1 MATGG
6 MPGQHPGSRTIGAN
20 ELPPLADDLPTP
32 WPQASSKRSSTPM
45 TTTNSPWLSILIPVY
60 NVAPYLKACVESIL
74 SQDTQG
80 VEVLL
85 LDDVSTDESPALM
98 QALQAASPGRL
109 QLLKH
114 ERNGGLSAARNSLLQ
129 AASGRYIW
137 FVDSDDLLMP
147 GAIDSLRRIVGRHE
161 PDLVLC
167 DFRTVREPMK
177 LKHKLRGELHRQ
189 TFAGPAHQLSDDK
202 NALLHGLFALGH
214 LHSWSKIARRQ
225 LWSEDLRFPEGHFF
239 EDMATTPELALRA
252 RNFYYVPEVWL
263 GYRQRSGSIL
273 ASMSFKKVDD
283 MLLAL
288 EGLGQRLRS
297 RGDAFTADTHFTA
310 AYYVAKAFICAG
322 RFAVKHGEPERLPK
336 YLQAFERCSPLSPGE
351 LMTAYQARG
360 WLLRALRFRAWWRRS
375 LNQA

>member
-1 MATGG
+1 
-6 MPGQHPGSRTIGAN
+6 
-20 ELPPLADDLPTP
+20 
-32 WPQASSKRSSTPM
+32 M

-98 QALQAASPGRL
+98 QALQADSPGRL

-147 GAIDSLRRIVGRHE
+147 GAIDSLRRIVGTHE

-177 LKHKLRGELHRQ
+177 LKHKLRGELHRR
-189 TFAGPAHQLSDDK
+189 TFAGPTEQLSEDK
-202 NALLHGLFALGH
+202 NALLNGIFALGH
-214 LHSWSKIARRQ
+214 LHSWSKIARRH
-225 LWSEDLRFPEGHFF
+225 LWGDDLRFPAGHFF
-239 EDMATTPELALRA
+239 EDMATTPELAMRA
-252 RNFYYVPEVWL
+252 KNFYYVPEVWL

-273 ASMSFKKVDD
+273 ASMNFKKVDD

-288 EGLGQRLRS
+288 QGLGQRLRAQKAVYS
-297 RGDAFTADTHFTA
+297 ADTQFTA
-310 AYYVAKAFICAG
+310 AFYVAKAFICAG
-322 RFAVKHGEPERLPK
+322 RFAATHAEPERLPD
-336 YLQAFERCSPLSPGE
+336 YLRAFQQCSPLSPQE
-351 LMTAYQARG
+351 LMSAYLARG
-360 WLLRALRFRAWWRRS
+360 WCLRALRFRYWWRRS
-375 LNQA
+375 LSQP